1 MPEVFGIITATG
13 GILSAIMV
21 GADPDGL
28 TMAGFTVAAARSA
41 EIAAKDR
48 PGWV

>member
-1 MPEVFGIITATG
+1 MPEASGTITTTG
-13 GILSAIMV
+13 EILSAIMG
-21 GADPDGL
+21 GADPDEL